1 MCTSEKDTGAQL
13 RRWEPWPLEP
23 AEGPEQEAE
32 GPEQEAEGPE
42 QEAEGPEQEAEGRR
56 DHRLANGIIWV
67 NR

>member
-32 GPEQEAEGPE
+32 GPEQEAEG
-42 QEAEGPEQEAEGRR
+42 RR

>member
-13 RRWEPWPLEP
+13 RRWELWPLEP

>member
-1 MCTSEKDTGAQL
+1 MDKVAALGRAKKSL
-13 RRWEPWPLEP
+13 
-23 AEGPEQEAE
+23 EAE

>member
-56 DHRLANGIIWV
+56 DHRLANGIIWG